1 MAVIKAPTKISGV
14 HVSINFVDGVA
25 ETTDKWLIQW
35 FKEHG
40 YEVTED
46 SKKKT
51 KGEEDEPRTESRH
64 RKIY

>member
-1 MAVIKAPTKISGV
+1 MAVIKAPSKINDV
-14 HVSINFVDGVA
+14 HVSLNFVDGVA

-51 KGEEDEPRTESRH
+51 KGEENEARTQSRN
-64 RKIY
+64 R

>member
-1 MAVIKAPTKISGV
+1 MAVIKAPSKINGV
-14 HVSINFVDGVA
+14 HVSLNFVDGVA

-46 SKKKT
+46 SKKENK
-51 KGEEDEPRTESRH
+51 R
-64 RKIY
+64 